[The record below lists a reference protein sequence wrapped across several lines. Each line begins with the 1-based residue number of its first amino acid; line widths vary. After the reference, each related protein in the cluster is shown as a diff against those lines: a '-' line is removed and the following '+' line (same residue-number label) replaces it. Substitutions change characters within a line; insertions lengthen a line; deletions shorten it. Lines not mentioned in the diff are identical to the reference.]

1 MQQIDEN
8 LFKALQKKLGVGR
21 SRLYQLIQ
29 QKVAE
34 THLDRHLAAI
44 VVAGE
49 HGIAIAKYATSED
62 LATIRRADP
71 QAWPSVSAAAAARK
85 TRVVKTVEPLSLD
98 LSHVSNTELG
108 KILQR
113 DLAELNVAY
122 LQGVEKTPKT
132 CMVLS
137 GSIAEAVLL
146 DSVLQRTSDA
156 LAAAGSLPKKLGSN
170 PEDWGLYDMVTVA
183 MKMSPPLLAADAETG
198 ANQLSRWRN
207 LIHPGREL
215 KDSRSKRIKPTGARA
230 RNAIAFL
237 QFIAEELAT

>member
-1 MQQIDEN
+1 MQRIDQN
-8 LFKALQKKLGVGR
+8 LFEALQKELRVGPR
-21 SRLYQLIQ
+21 RLYQLIQ
-29 QKVAE
+29 EKVAE

-44 VVAGE
+44 VLASE
-49 HGIAIAKYATSED
+49 HGMATAKYATSED
-62 LATIRRADP
+62 LATIRGADP
-71 QAWPSVSAAAAARK
+71 QASPSLSPAAAAPK

-98 LSHVSNTELG
+98 LSFVSNTELG

-113 DLAELNVAY
+113 DLAELNAGY

-137 GSIAEAVLL
+137 GSIAEALLL
-146 DSVLQRTSDA
+146 DSLLQNKTKA

-170 PEDWGLYDMVTVA
+170 PEDWGLHDMVTVA

-198 ANQLSRWRN
+198 ANQLRRWRN

-215 KDSRSKRIKPTGARA
+215 KDSRSKRIKLTGARA